1 MYLLRNSSRLYSNKR
16 DIQNYCFPMF
26 TDFITGSFVS
36 VTQDHLHLAI
46 TSRGSTAERT
56 PRQKAELQLLLF
68 YIVQHRL
75 PAQ

>member
-1 MYLLRNSSRLYSNKR
+1 
-16 DIQNYCFPMF
+16 MF

>member
-26 TDFITGSFVS
+26 TDFITGCFVS

-46 TSRGSTAERT
+46 TSRASIAERT

-68 YIVQHRL
+68 YIVQHRSA
-75 PAQ
+75 AQ